1 MPCSKSTPIV
11 DANVILR
18 YLLNDHI
25 EMSLQAK
32 EMIEQGARTK
42 PEIIAE
48 VIYVLKGVYQVT
60 REDISSYI
68 KMILHCIECT
78 DSDIVEYAVDL
89 LARFKLDFID
99 CLLIAYNILYD
110 DAIFSFDKKL
120 NKKLAELQN
129 EKVISQDKQKQMEY
143 TVRQKAILD
152 YNQGMLEARQEGKQ
166 ETRISMV
173 IEMLQEGLNINTI
186 SKISKLSITE
196 IEELKKNI

>member
-1 MPCSKSTPIV
+1 
-11 DANVILR
+11 
-18 YLLNDHI
+18 
-25 EMSLQAK
+25 MSLQAK

-89 LARFKLDFID
+89 FARFKLDFID

-143 TVRQKAILD
+143 TARQKAILD
-152 YNQGMLEARQEGKQ
+152 YNQGMLEARQQGRQEGKQ